1 MRRLE
6 ESLTLWNLAL
16 DSEFGVEI
24 ANAYCDVH
32 GIDTRQLVADL
43 YESRKLSGDVRFFQ
57 FYIHQAAGAVWIV
70 RCRAP
75 EIKSNGE
82 YKPLEDV

>member
-6 ESLTLWNLAL
+6 ESLTLWHLAL
-16 DSEFGVEI
+16 DSKFGVEI
-24 ANAYCDVH
+24 GEAYLKSAE
-32 GIDTRQLVADL
+32 IDLRQLVADL

-57 FYIHQAAGAVWIV
+57 FYIHQTAGGVWIV
-70 RCRAP
+70 RCRVP

-82 YKPLEDV
+82 YRPVEDI